1 MSYIL
6 QIQKTTSEM
15 KQDKFE
21 MINMSD
27 QHIDPIHFS
36 VNTIGWKIYNEL
48 TIDVRQLNSH

>member
-1 MSYIL
+1 
-6 QIQKTTSEM
+6 
-15 KQDKFE
+15 

-48 TIDVRQLNSH
+48 TIDVRQLNSHWLEGLRTCYNRY